1 MQRFT
6 LMCFLGLAFLG
17 CSKSNYLEIGKSAII
32 TENQG
37 MIIRRSP
44 TANGQ
49 KIILV
54 PLGQS
59 VSVIAEGL
67 PEKLYGINS
76 KWYQVRY
83 GRFQGWMW
91 GGLATTYSSKEGA
104 YSSALGKYDG
114 LIDYAQK
121 TFKQITNREKRDRA
135 EPDAPCPPHSQA
147 LFVFENGVQAV
158 AETVG
163 PNCHP
168 SSQQTLKLPGASLE
182 NGFDILRA
190 SGWTSH
196 CEPLTFEAFRVANY
210 DSRNLKNCRKEE
222 YSFSEFA
229 MRKNGTVLTLETVA
243 GGG

>member
-1 MQRFT
+1 MQRFKSI
-6 LMCFLGLAFLG
+6 CYLGLAILG
-17 CSKSNYLEIGKSAII
+17 CSRSNYLEIGKPATII
-32 TENQG
+32 ENQG
-37 MIIRRSP
+37 MIIRKTP

-59 VSVIAEGL
+59 VNVIAEGL
-67 PEKLYGINS
+67 PEKLYGIKS

-91 GGLATTYSSKEGA
+91 GGLATSHGSKESS

-114 LIDYAQK
+114 LVDYAQK
-121 TFKQITNREKRDRA
+121 TFKQMSTREKKERA
-135 EPDAPCPPHSQA
+135 EPDVPCPPHSQS
-147 LFVFENGVQAV
+147 LYLFENGIQAM
-158 AETVG
+158 AQTVG

-168 SSQQTLKLPGASLE
+168 SSQQTLQLPGASLE

-196 CEPLTFEAFRVANY
+196 CEPLTFEAFRFANY
-210 DSRNLKNCRKEE
+210 DSRNLKNCRKVE

-229 MRKNGTVLTLETVA
+229 MRKNGTVLILETVV